1 MPADLF
7 PGFTSHWIETPGGR
21 FFARAGGPEDAPPLV
36 LLHGF
41 PQTHACWHRIAPSLA
56 RTTG

>member
-7 PGFTSHWIETPGGR
+7 PGFTSHWIDLPDGR

-41 PQTHACWHRIAPSLA
+41 PRPMPAGTGSPRRSPAP
-56 RTTG
+56 TG